1 MLSNISSNNYIKETL
16 IVSNELN
23 VIQQNTIPNNQT
35 SLAVNLEPKQ
45 TLLNKETIVQLQE
58 IQDYSILQIT
68 SKKEIDFNGT
78 PSLEWLKGRDDRL
91 YNEISRQVPMGFND
105 MCNFKTIVEK
115 NINSKSISYKDSV
128 NIKYSISSRENWIEF
143 NKQSRAKTND
153 PVIHKVLDYMLPKT
167 LQRIEVLKQYLST
180 KTIEPE
186 IEFELKD
193 VDIKES
199 NNIST
204 INDNSYE
211 KTDDLLN
218 FLVKDLEWYKWFLED
233 KKQPFIS
240 YSLQYLQLTRS
251 ITHSLTI
258 NKTTQVV

>member
-1 MLSNISSNNYIKETL
+1 MLSNINSNNYIKKTSV
-16 IVSNELN
+16 VSNELN
-23 VIQQNTIPNNQT
+23 IIQQNTTPNFQLSSVT
-35 SLAVNLEPKQ
+35 NLEPKQ
-45 TLLNKETIVQLQE
+45 NLLNKEVIVQLQE
-58 IQDYSILQIT
+58 VLDYSILQIT
-68 SKKEIDFNGT
+68 SKKEEIDFNGT
-78 PSLEWLKGRDDRL
+78 PKLKWLKGRNDKL

-153 PVIHKVLDYMLPKT
+153 PIIHKVLDYMLPKT

-186 IEFELKD
+186 ILFELKD
-193 VDIKES
+193 VDVKQTVDID
-199 NNIST
+199 T
-204 INDNSYE
+204 INDKSYE
-211 KTDDLLN
+211 KTNDLLN

-233 KKQPFIS
+233 KKELNT
-240 YSLQYLQLTRS
+240 YSLKYFQLTRS
-251 ITHSLTI
+251 ITHSLTF
-258 NKTTQVV
+258 NETTQVV